1 MFLKKKIDNAQ
12 SADIIQ
18 ATIEHLIKSEG
29 GTGPMISQQPAG
41 MYSVVL
47 NPAETRD
54 EASNPVFNPCRFPA
68 GVVFL
73 PNSE

>member
-1 MFLKKKIDNAQ
+1 
-12 SADIIQ
+12 
-18 ATIEHLIKSEG
+18 
-29 GTGPMISQQPAG
+29 MISQQPAG